1 MLFTSSKKKY
11 KLRFNG
17 VSFFPSFKYI
27 FLSDMENNFIPYPYL
42 LRELDFFTDPLF
54 NAHLFIFI
62 ISLWCMLFDP
72 TTIFSIIYKSR

>member
-1 MLFTSSKKKY
+1 MLFTSSKKNTNWGSMES
-11 KLRFNG
+11 LF
-17 VSFFPSFKYI
+17 SLLSSI
-27 FLSDMENNFIPYPYL
+27 FLDDMENNFLSLYYI

>member
-1 MLFTSSKKKY
+1 MESPFYLLSS
-11 KLRFNG
+11 
-17 VSFFPSFKYI
+17 I
-27 FLSDMENNFIPYPYL
+27 FLSDMKNNFIPYPYL

-72 TTIFSIIYKSR
+72 TTISLNYLQNSIILEIVSIWCHDIQL

>member
-1 MLFTSSKKKY
+1 MGSLFSLLSS
-11 KLRFNG
+11 
-17 VSFFPSFKYI
+17 I
-27 FLSDMENNFIPYPYL
+27 FLSDMENNFLSLYYI